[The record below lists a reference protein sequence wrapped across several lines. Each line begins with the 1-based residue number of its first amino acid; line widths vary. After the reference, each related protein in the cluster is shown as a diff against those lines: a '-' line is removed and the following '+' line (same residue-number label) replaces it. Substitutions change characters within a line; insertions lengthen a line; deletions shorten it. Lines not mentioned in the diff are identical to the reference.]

1 MPSQAAARLPD
12 VLTLGYG
19 HTESMCAAPSLQ
31 FGPVNPALY
40 QLGPLGASCLNTD
53 YLWCFLG
60 CSWIFR
66 RSSSCSAVQ
75 VISVGLEKKKLW
87 VLVLEI
93 PCHLLLPQPG
103 SQIKQQPFCC
113 HIQSSNLYANLI
125 FTNLCSCTCL
135 FNFIPELMAGKYPG
149 EAAD

>member
-19 HTESMCAAPSLQ
+19 HTESMCATPSLQ

-60 CSWIFR
+60 CSWIFS

-75 VISVGLEKKKLW
+75 VISVAKTMGF
-87 VLVLEI
+87 
-93 PCHLLLPQPG
+93 G
-103 SQIKQQPFCC
+103 SGNPVSRAAATAR
-113 HIQSSNLYANLI
+113 QS
-125 FTNLCSCTCL
+125 
-135 FNFIPELMAGKYPG
+135 
-149 EAAD
+149 D

>member
-60 CSWIFR
+60 CSWIFS

-75 VISVGLEKKKLW
+75 IISVGLKKKNTTMGF
-87 VLVLEI
+87 
-93 PCHLLLPQPG
+93 G
-103 SQIKQQPFCC
+103 SGNPVSPAAATAR
-113 HIQSSNLYANLI
+113 QS
-125 FTNLCSCTCL
+125 
-135 FNFIPELMAGKYPG
+135 
-149 EAAD
+149 D